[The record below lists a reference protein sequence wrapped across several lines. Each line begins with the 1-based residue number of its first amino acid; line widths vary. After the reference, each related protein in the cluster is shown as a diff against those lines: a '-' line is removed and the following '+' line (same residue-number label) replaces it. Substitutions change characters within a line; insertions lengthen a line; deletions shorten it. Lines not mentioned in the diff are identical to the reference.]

1 MKLVSVIIKTSH
13 STLQDWNLKHAM
25 LRVVVDF
32 SFDKMWIP
40 IWKSKISTNLPVNFL
55 FMHRA
60 RFCVKK
66 NLCFCWVASIGFWHL
81 KIQNLTLSYSLQ
93 HLQLWPRCPHSFCK
107 IVQVSSSSPSITP
120 AHGLLL
126 NIHWI
131 LDSPKHIIWHT
142 AAASNRFSSAETSNI
157 QNSQDHKKT
166 KSPALM

>member
-1 MKLVSVIIKTSH
+1 
-13 STLQDWNLKHAM
+13 
-25 LRVVVDF
+25 
-32 SFDKMWIP
+32 
-40 IWKSKISTNLPVNFL
+40 
-55 FMHRA
+55 
-60 RFCVKK
+60 
-66 NLCFCWVASIGFWHL
+66 L

-120 AHGLLL
+120 HGLLL
-126 NIHWI
+126 NIHGI

-157 QNSQDHKKT
+157 QNSQGHKKT